1 LTSNACNNNIHKY
14 MNNDHIISTLNKE
27 LDDLEVKIEELSN
40 KYLALKKENKL
51 LKERQEQEVAEKFKI
66 KEKNQ
71 KVQNKVEGII
81 NRLRSLEY
89 TQQ

>member
-1 LTSNACNNNIHKY
+1 

-27 LDDLEVKIEELSN
+27 LDDLEAKIEELSN
-40 KYLALKKENKL
+40 KYLDLKKENQL

-89 TQQ
+89 TQQLTTKIKKSQ

>member
-1 LTSNACNNNIHKY
+1 
-14 MNNDHIISTLNKE
+14 MNNDPIISSLNKE
-27 LDDLEVKIEELSN
+27 LEELEAKIDQLSK
-40 KYLALKKENKL
+40 KYLDLKKENSL
-51 LKERQEQEVAEKFKI
+51 LKERQEREVSEKFKI

-89 TQQ
+89 NQ

>member
-1 LTSNACNNNIHKY
+1 MTYNAGNNSMTLY

-27 LDDLEVKIEELSN
+27 LDDLEAKIEELSN
-40 KYLALKKENKL
+40 KYLDLKKENQL

>member
-1 LTSNACNNNIHKY
+1 MNNN
-14 MNNDHIISTLNKE
+14 HIISSLNKE
-27 LDDLEVKIEELSN
+27 LDELEAKIEELSN
-40 KYLALKKENKL
+40 KYLDLKKENQL
-51 LKERQEQEVAEKFKI
+51 LKERQEHEVPEKFKI

>member
-1 LTSNACNNNIHKY
+1 
-14 MNNDHIISTLNKE
+14 MNNHHIISSLNKE
-27 LDDLEVKIEELSN
+27 LEELEAKIDQLSK
-40 KYLALKKENKL
+40 KYLDLKKENSL
-51 LKERQEQEVAEKFKI
+51 LKERQEREVSEKFKI

-89 TQQ
+89 NQ

>member
-1 LTSNACNNNIHKY
+1 VKRQVHFIKNLKVFNTN
-14 MNNDHIISTLNKE
+14 
-27 LDDLEVKIEELSN
+27 LES
-40 KYLALKKENKL
+40 
-51 LKERQEQEVAEKFKI
+51 KFKI

-81 NRLRSLEY
+81 SRLRSLEY

>member
-1 LTSNACNNNIHKY
+1 MNNN
-14 MNNDHIISTLNKE
+14 HIISSLNKE
-27 LDDLEVKIEELSN
+27 LDELEVKIGELSN
-40 KYLALKKENKL
+40 KYLDLKKENQL
-51 LKERQEQEVAEKFKI
+51 LKERQEHEVAEKFKI

>member
-1 LTSNACNNNIHKY
+1 MNNN
-14 MNNDHIISTLNKE
+14 HIISSLNKE
-27 LDDLEVKIEELSN
+27 LDELEVKIEELSN
-40 KYLALKKENKL
+40 KYLDLKKENQL
-51 LKERQEQEVAEKFKI
+51 LKERQEHEVAEKFKI

>member
-1 LTSNACNNNIHKY
+1 MTLY

-40 KYLALKKENKL
+40 KYLDLKKENQL

>member
-1 LTSNACNNNIHKY
+1 

-40 KYLALKKENKL
+40 KYLDLKKENQL

-71 KVQNKVEGII
+71 KVQRKVEGII

>member
-1 LTSNACNNNIHKY
+1 MNNN
-14 MNNDHIISTLNKE
+14 HIISSLNKD
-27 LDDLEVKIEELSN
+27 LDELEVKIEELSN
-40 KYLALKKENKL
+40 KYLDLKKENQL
-51 LKERQEQEVAEKFKI
+51 LKERQEHEVAEKFKI

>member
-1 LTSNACNNNIHKY
+1 MNNN
-14 MNNDHIISTLNKE
+14 HIISSLNKE
-27 LDDLEVKIEELSN
+27 LDELEVKIEELSN
-40 KYLALKKENKL
+40 KYLDLKKENQL
-51 LKERQEQEVAEKFKI
+51 LKERQEHEVAEKFKI

-81 NRLRSLEY
+81 SRLRSLEY

>member
-1 LTSNACNNNIHKY
+1 

-40 KYLALKKENKL
+40 KYLDLKKENQL
-51 LKERQEQEVAEKFKI
+51 LKERQEHEVAEKFKI

>member
-1 LTSNACNNNIHKY
+1 
-14 MNNDHIISTLNKE
+14 MNNDHIISELNKE
-27 LDDLEVKIEELSN
+27 LDELESKIEILSN
-40 KYLALKKENKL
+40 KYLELKKENQL
-51 LKERQEQEVAEKFKI
+51 LRERQEKEVSEKFKI

>member
-1 LTSNACNNNIHKY
+1 
-14 MNNDHIISTLNKE
+14 MNNDHIISSLNKDLDE
-27 LDDLEVKIEELSN
+27 LEIKIEDLSN
-40 KYLALKKENKL
+40 KYLVLKKENLL
-51 LKERQEQEVAEKFKI
+51 LKERQEAEVSEKFKI

-89 TQQ
+89 TQ

>member
-1 LTSNACNNNIHKY
+1 MNNN
-14 MNNDHIISTLNKE
+14 HIISTLNKE
-27 LDDLEVKIEELSN
+27 LDELEVKIEELSN
-40 KYLALKKENKL
+40 KYLDLKKENQL
-51 LKERQEQEVAEKFKI
+51 LKERQEHEVAEKFKI